1 MASANDNLLDDA
13 ITQAVKQQGL
23 ANSVARRMI
32 NLLNK
37 ADADLMAQITKAL
50 EKLPASSFKVQR
62 LNKLLES
69 AREINDTIYKDLE
82 TKLNAELKDISEYEI
97 EHQNE
102 VLTSELAG
110 AVDLERISPQQVYV
124 AAMSQPFQGRLLKD
138 WFKSLSQDQMKSI
151 SDAIAIGYTENETI
165 SQIVTRIRGT
175 KALNYTDGI
184 LTTNKRNAEAIV
196 RTAISHVSN
205 FSRKQVYMANDE
217 VIKGVKWVATLD
229 SRTTLICSSRDG
241 KVYAIDKVPP
251 IPAHFNCRSSTVP
264 VLKSWRE
271 LGFNVDELP
280 ESTRSSLD
288 GQVPAE
294 TTYQSWLKNKPASF
308 QDEVLGKTKGQL
320 FRKGDLPLDRFV
332 NRQGYE
338 YTIEQLRAK
347 DAEAFKKAGL

>member
-1 MASANDNLLDDA
+1 MTANEKLLDDA

-37 ADADLMAQITKAL
+37 ADSNLMAQITKAL
-50 EKLPASSFKVQR
+50 EKLPGSSFKVQR
-62 LNKLLES
+62 LNSILES
-69 AREINDTIYKDLE
+69 VRKINDAVYNDLE
-82 TKLNAELKDISEYEI
+82 TKLNAELKQISDYEI
-97 EHQNE
+97 EHQTE
-102 VLTSELAG
+102 VLSSVLAG
-110 AVDLERISPQQVYV
+110 AVDLESVSPQQVYA
-124 AAMSQPFQGRLLKD
+124 AAMAQPFQGKLLKE
-138 WFKSLSQDQMKSI
+138 WTKLLSNEQMQSI
-151 SDAIAIGYTENETI
+151 RDAIAIGYTENETI

-184 LTTNKRNAEAIV
+184 LITKKRNVETIV
-196 RTAISHVSN
+196 RTAISHVAN
-205 FSRKQVYMANDE
+205 FSRKQIYSANDS

-271 LGFNVDELP
+271 LGINADELS